1 MDSRTCFSCGEYPHS
16 RRVEHGRGQQADS
29 GWVAPSFSGGWT
41 NTASY
46 TCGYRLI
53 GNMVRLRGAITPGSG
68 AAFTLPA
75 GYFPTL
81 NPEMTFIVW
90 STSAGAATVTVSNAG
105 VVTPN
110 QECWLDPISFWVD

>member
-1 MDSRTCFSCGEYPHS
+1 M
-16 RRVEHGRGQQADS
+16 ADS

-90 STSAGAATVTVSNAG
+90 STSAGAATVTVSNPG